1 MLDFVGWEVL
11 KEGESENKGKAPVS
25 LIVQHRSQP
34 GWNETQKSNDLQLPF
49 PPAWFTAGV
58 VGRT

>member
-1 MLDFVGWEVL
+1 MWDGKSSR
-11 KEGESENKGKAPVS
+11 KERARTKAKPPPVS

-34 GWNETQKSNDLQLPF
+34 GWNETQKSNDPQLSF